1 MDSKTLCL
9 AALSLGEASGY
20 EIKKLL
26 DQPPF
31 DHFQD
36 TGFGSIYPAL
46 TRLAREGLV
55 EGTAQAQE
63 KRPDKITYRLT
74 EAGRGRLIEALSRPP
89 APDRFKSDFLLV
101 LFMSDL
107 LPRPV
112 VARAIDERILLI
124 EQELAEMRD
133 CEPGVVLPGH
143 RFVFDLG
150 LAYYGAVLQFLR
162 DNKAKLLAGNPEA
175 ARDVS
180 PEASPAGASQEA
192 LP

>member
-46 TRLAREGLV
+46 TRLAQEGLV
-55 EGTAQAQE
+55 EGQAQPQE

-74 EAGRGRLIEALSRPP
+74 AAGHRRLIAALSQPP

-107 LPRPV
+107 LPRET
-112 VARAIDERILLI
+112 VAQVIDERIAFL
-124 EQELAEMRD
+124 ERELVEMRA
-133 CEPGVVLPGH
+133 CEARVTLPGH

-150 LAYYGAVLQFLR
+150 LAYYGAVLDYLR
-162 DNKAKLLAGNPEA
+162 DNKARLLAAQPLVPLAEPLPL
-175 ARDVS
+175 AR
-180 PEASPAGASQEA
+180 QEA
-192 LP
+192 

>member
-46 TRLAREGLV
+46 TRLAKEGLV
-55 EGTAQAQE
+55 EGQAQPQE

-74 EAGRGRLIEALSRPP
+74 LAGHQRLIEALSRPP
-89 APDRFKSDFLLV
+89 APDRIRSDFLFV

-107 LPRPV
+107 LPRET
-112 VARAIDERILLI
+112 VARAIDERIALI
-124 EQELAEMRD
+124 EAELAEMRD
-133 CEPGVVLPGH
+133 CEAEITLPGH

-150 LAYYGAVLQFLR
+150 AAYYGAVLAFLR
-162 DNKAKLLAGNPEA
+162 DNRARLLASGPCVSPPEA
-175 ARDVS
+175 KTSAQ
-180 PEASPAGASQEA
+180 PEPVA
-192 LP
+192 

>member
-46 TRLAREGLV
+46 TRLAQEGLV
-55 EGTAQAQE
+55 EGTTQAQE

-74 EAGRGRLIEALSRPP
+74 EAGRTRLIEALSRPP
-89 APDRFKSDFLLV
+89 APDRVRSDFALV

-107 LPRPV
+107 LPRETV
-112 VARAIDERILLI
+112 GRAIDARIALI
-124 EQELAEMRD
+124 EQELAEMRA
-133 CEPGVVLPGH
+133 CEAEITLPGQ

-150 LAYYGAVLQFLR
+150 LAYYTACLEFLR
-162 DNKAKLLAGNPEA
+162 DNKARLLAVEPLVSPGARQEA
-175 ARDVS
+175 A
-180 PEASPAGASQEA
+180 P
-192 LP
+192 